1 MPLESQH
8 TTDASDKKASSLS
21 KQWGDIIN
29 GLNSAAKVTT
39 KDRMFFTEQL
49 ILLLETGT
57 SLHAALQALK
67 IQADKPAMQHMID
80 DIIEDVSGGKT
91 FSVAL
96 SRHPDVFDITYVN
109 LISASENGGF
119 MHEVL
124 KQLLE
129 MEEKREA
136 LRSTLVS
143 AFTYPAFLIVFSI
156 AVVVFVLVAVFP
168 KFSDMFASIH
178 DQLPSTTLFLMAT
191 SNLLLNYWAPIF
203 GSIIAAV
210 FFLRYWLRSPNG
222 KLRLDYLKLNTPLI
236 KEVFVKLYLVQTLK
250 VMSMSLSNGVSIVDT
265 LSACKFVVKNTLF
278 QRFLIDME
286 TQVQEGAGI
295 AIGFTRATFIPP
307 IVSQMIITGE
317 ETGNLPK
324 VMSRVAEYYERE
336 LTQRLAVLSKLAE
349 PVMLLAMGLI
359 VGILVSSLIL
369 PIFKLSRAV
378 H

>member
-1 MPLESQH
+1 MPLESKQ
-8 TTDASDKKASSLS
+8 TTSSGNKASSSLS
-21 KQWGDIIN
+21 TQWGDLLK
-29 GLNSAAKVTT
+29 GLNSSAKVTT

-67 IQADKPAMQHMID
+67 TQADKPAMKKMVE
-80 DIIEDVSGGKT
+80 DIIENVSGGKT
-91 FSVAL
+91 FSFAL
-96 SRHPDVFDITYVN
+96 SRHPAVFDITYVN
-109 LISASENGGF
+109 LIAASENGGF

-156 AVVVFVLVAVFP
+156 AVVIFVLVAVFP
-168 KFSDMFASIH
+168 KFGDMFASIH
-178 DQLPSTTLFLMAT
+178 DQLPSTTIFLMAT
-191 SNLLLNYWAPIF
+191 SNVLLNYWAPIF
-203 GSIIAAV
+203 GSLIAGI

-222 KLRLDYLKLNTPLI
+222 TQRLDYLKLNTPLI

-265 LSACKFVVKNTLF
+265 LSACKYVVKNTLF

-295 AIGFTRATFIPP
+295 AIGFTRAKFIPP

-349 PVMLLAMGLI
+349 PIMLLVMGLI